1 MADCPVEGT
10 PYFEMYFADGAEVV
24 AAKTAEVSNTQMKWS
39 LGLGN
44 KPNKATRR
52 RKLKVMK
59 EAGAKEGL
67 GNVLR

>member
-10 PYFEMYFADGAEVV
+10 PYFEKYFADGAEVV

-39 LGLGN
+39 FGLGN

-52 RKLKVMK
+52 RIKIMK
-59 EAGAKEGL
+59 EGGAKEGL
-67 GNVLR
+67 VNVLR